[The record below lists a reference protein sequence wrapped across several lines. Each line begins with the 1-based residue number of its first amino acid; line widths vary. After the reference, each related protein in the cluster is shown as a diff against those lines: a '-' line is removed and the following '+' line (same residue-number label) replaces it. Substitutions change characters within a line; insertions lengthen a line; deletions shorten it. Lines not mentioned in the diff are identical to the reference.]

1 METCIG
7 KISKCILFITNLLI
21 FILGIALFG
30 IGVWSLISEASS
42 SSFEEFLKKAAY
54 DIDTG
59 AYIYLAVSF
68 MIVLVSFF
76 GCCGAIKENRCML
89 VTYFLFTLIL
99 FIVMIIGTITVNSVN
114 LEESSLKNTT
124 FPPNNVTYETMDI
137 WDELQGEFKCCGLK
151 DVNDW
156 NNYKFNWTK
165 PNIIIIMP
173 NKPKGCC
180 KYKRPKT
187 KDEKVKEMGDKEK
200 EICGKAKRDPKSETY
215 FFEGCYSKFQNG
227 VKHAKTVL
235 ITSASV
241 VLIIMFMNLVF
252 SFGMCLSV

>member
-1 METCIG
+1 
-7 KISKCILFITNLLI
+7 
-21 FILGIALFG
+21 
-30 IGVWSLISEASS
+30 
-42 SSFEEFLKKAAY
+42 
-54 DIDTG
+54 
-59 AYIYLAVSF
+59 

-99 FIVMIIGTITVNSVN
+99 FIVMIIGTVTVNSVN

-137 WDELQGEFKCCGLK
+137 WDELQGEVRWVETWYYWYIKISFQFKCCGLK

-200 EICGKAKRDPKSETY
+200 EVKST
-215 FFEGCYSKFQNG
+215 
-227 VKHAKTVL
+227 
-235 ITSASV
+235 
-241 VLIIMFMNLVF
+241 
-252 SFGMCLSV
+252 